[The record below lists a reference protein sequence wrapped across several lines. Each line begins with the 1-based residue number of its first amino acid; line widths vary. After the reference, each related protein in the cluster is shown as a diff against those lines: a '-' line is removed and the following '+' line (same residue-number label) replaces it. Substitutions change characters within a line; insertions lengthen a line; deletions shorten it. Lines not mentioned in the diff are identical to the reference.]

1 MNKEL
6 LVYTIPT
13 CVYSYVLYNYYNSRY
28 KKKLDESTKNLEKKD
43 NIYDFLN
50 DLNDYCS
57 NGKDNCLL
65 SYNITEYAYK
75 YIKEHGI
82 DDYLD
87 KLNRE
92 PDIFE
97 TDKEYVFIYKENE
110 IEEENIKGN
119 MLNLYHVDKIIN
131 KKYTTNAKEA
141 LEEKC
146 GKGKCDIMKIMKQIK
161 QVTDKYKNGGFIEYY
176 WFDVKTQETIVKKSF
191 VKKIENVKYKGK
203 NTNLYIGSGHTLKK
217 IQQEFDF
224 LKLNLLFINSLL
236 FVTMWIFFDMKFT
249 LKSKTL
255 SFTILLFSTIY
266 LSLLMIDSYK
276 LEYSVSEYET
286 QIQNIMVSG
295 KILATFTSSLI
306 IYLNLV
312 KPKRNNSLYR
322 LLVIALLFTLLSSIY
337 YTSEDREIVSYIYLL
352 KNISIIN
359 ASLTLFLSF
368 ILVTLNKILKK

>member
-1 MNKEL
+1 
-6 LVYTIPT
+6 
-13 CVYSYVLYNYYNSRY
+13 
-28 KKKLDESTKNLEKKD
+28 
-43 NIYDFLN
+43 
-50 DLNDYCS
+50 
-57 NGKDNCLL
+57 
-65 SYNITEYAYK
+65 
-75 YIKEHGI
+75 
-82 DDYLD
+82 
-87 KLNRE
+87 
-92 PDIFE
+92 
-97 TDKEYVFIYKENE
+97 
-110 IEEENIKGN
+110 
-119 MLNLYHVDKIIN
+119 
-131 KKYTTNAKEA
+131 
-141 LEEKC
+141 
-146 GKGKCDIMKIMKQIK
+146 
-161 QVTDKYKNGGFIEYY
+161 
-176 WFDVKTQETIVKKSF
+176 
-191 VKKIENVKYKGK
+191 
-203 NTNLYIGSGHTLKK
+203 
-217 IQQEFDF
+217 
-224 LKLNLLFINSLL
+224 
-236 FVTMWIFFDMKFT
+236 MWIFFDMKFT
-249 LKSKTL
+249 LKNKTL

>member
-13 CVYSYVLYNYYNSRY
+13 CIYSYVLYNYYNTRY
-28 KKKLDESTKNLEKKD
+28 KTKLDNSTNNLEKKD
-43 NIYDFLN
+43 NTYDFLN
-50 DLNDYCS
+50 DLNEYCS

-65 SYNITEYAYK
+65 SYNITEYVYK

-87 KLNRE
+87 KIKRK
-92 PDIFE
+92 PGTFH

-119 MLNLYHVDKIIN
+119 MLNIYHIDKIID
-131 KKYTTNAKEA
+131 KKYATNAKVA
-141 LEEKC
+141 LEKKC
-146 GKGKCDIMKIMKQIK
+146 GKGKCDIMKIMRQIK

-224 LKLNLLFINSLL
+224 SKLNFLFINSLF
-236 FVTMWIFFDMKFT
+236 FVTMWIFFNMKFT
-249 LKSKTL
+249 LKNKTL
-255 SFTILLFSTIY
+255 SYIILLFSTIY
-266 LSLLMIDSYK
+266 LSLMMIDSYK

-286 QIQNIMVSG
+286 QIQNIMTSG
-295 KILATFTSSLI
+295 KILATFISSLI
-306 IYLNLV
+306 IYLNLI
-312 KPKRNNSLYR
+312 KRKKSNALYR
-322 LLVIALLFTLLSSIY
+322 LLVIALLFTLLSSVY

-368 ILVTLNKILKK
+368 ILVTLNKILEK